1 MNTIVATFIANQF
14 SSQSITS
21 MIAVALLCTVVPFAF
36 LGYYKAKTDVK
47 VSSFFIGMGFYFLF
61 ALVAEALFNSI
72 VLRPLSGVLNRSVH
86 PVYYALYGAVIA
98 GVFEETGKYIG
109 LKKCMA
115 NRPGKENAF
124 LFGVGHGS
132 FETIAYGSSLFM
144 GNIVIAFM
152 VNSFGIDGY
161 FEKLGITEHIEEQ
174 TQAIHSLIAISPIE
188 NVASGVE
195 RVLAL
200 VFQASLT
207 IFIYLAINHVKLK
220 PLFPIA
226 IILHII
232 GYLPTYLSQVGVLDN
247 LALHLCL
254 TGTVVVFTASYAYRM
269 FHQVTDS
276 ENNVTG

>member
-1 MNTIVATFIANQF
+1 MNTFLLMANQF

-36 LGYYKAKTDVK
+36 AGYYKAKTGAK
-47 VSSFFIGMGFYFLF
+47 VSSFFIGMAFYFLF
-61 ALVAEALFNSI
+61 ALVAEGLFNSI
-72 VLRPLSGVLNRSVH
+72 VLRPLSGILNRQTH

-98 GVFEETGKYIG
+98 GIFEETGKYLG
-109 LKKCMA
+109 LKKCMNA
-115 NRPGKENAF
+115 RPGRENAF

-161 FEKLGITEHIEEQ
+161 FEKLGITEHIAEQ
-174 TQAIHSLIAISPIE
+174 TQAIQSLIAISPIE
-188 NVASGVE
+188 NAAAGIE
-195 RVLAL
+195 RILAL

-207 IFIYLAINHVKLK
+207 VFIYLAIHHVRLK

-226 IILHII
+226 VVLHII
-232 GYLPTYLSQVGVLDN
+232 GYVPTYLSQVGVLKN

-254 TGTVVVFTASYAYRM
+254 TGAVVIFTASYAYRM
-269 FHQVTDS
+269 FHQVSDS
-276 ENNVTG
+276 EKEVTG